1 MKQGEQRRAGYEQIQ
16 MESPM
21 GLLVLSA
28 QNGKITEIYHAGG
41 QTPNLP
47 SNSKSEPVLNLA
59 ARQLSEYFA
68 GRLLKWSET
77 RKQAARSVWP
87 ATETRL

>member
-1 MKQGEQRRAGYEQIQ
+1 MKQGEQRHVGYEQIQ

-28 QNGKITEIYHAGG
+28 QNGKITEIYHVSG

-47 SNSKSEPVLNLA
+47 SISESDPVLNLA
-59 ARQLSEYFA
+59 ARQLSDQ
-68 GRLLKWSET
+68 G
-77 RKQAARSVWP
+77 
-87 ATETRL
+87 